1 MLLLGFGRGCSV
13 TVNAVA
19 PALAILFGLD
29 EVGHNESTNWM
40 HAERPERVPFDDR
53 AALEELE
60 RVRRAI
66 VEWRERRKEILAT
79 FDEFVRGFRTPPA
92 ERETRDSPPGS
103 HGEAFALPKVVPEP
117 PPSPVVQPAVPEPP
131 PSPVVDP
138 AVAELPPLLVVH
150 PAVAE
155 PPLLPVVQPAS
166 ELTPLPVVEPALRSS
181 GPPAGQLKRPAQLAI
196 VAGGV
201 AVLITAG
208 VLMTR
213 SRPAAPAESS
223 GQRSSAIPSAGP
235 QSKAGSEDPALHP
248 VAPVSGGTEIVALRR
263 VWVRVIVDGTKAVE
277 RELRADERVALP
289 SGRTIV
295 IRTGDAGAI
304 RLTMNGQDR
313 GTLGPEGEVVT
324 RTFTAPAPANR

>member
-1 MLLLGFGRGCSV
+1 MGVWLDRAHCIGKGRDS
-13 TVNAVA
+13 
-19 PALAILFGLD
+19 FELD
-29 EVGHNESTNWM
+29 EVGHNGSTNWM

-66 VEWRERRKEILAT
+66 EEWRERRKQILAT
-79 FDEFVRGFRTPPA
+79 FDEFVRGFRTPVA
-92 ERETRDSPPGS
+92 ERESLDSAPGP
-103 HGEAFALPKVVPEP
+103 HREASAVPKVGPVP
-117 PPSPVVQPAVPEPP
+117 PPSPVAVPEL
-131 PSPVVDP
+131 
-138 AVAELPPLLVVH
+138 LPLPVVH

-155 PPLLPVVQPAS
+155 LPR
-166 ELTPLPVVEPALRSS
+166 LPVVEPALRSS
-181 GPPAGQLKRPAQLAI
+181 GPSAGPWKHPARLAI

-201 AVLITAG
+201 AIIIAAG
-208 VLMTR
+208 VLLTR
-213 SRPAAPAESS
+213 SRPVAPAESPPA
-223 GQRSSAIPSAGP
+223 GTQRPRSIAPPLIQRPGP
-235 QSKAGSEDPALHP
+235 VVPA
-248 VAPVSGGTEIVALRR
+248 VGGTEIHALRR

-289 SGRTIV
+289 PGRTIV

-324 RTFTAPAPANR
+324 RTFTAPAPNR

>member
-1 MLLLGFGRGCSV
+1 
-13 TVNAVA
+13 
-19 PALAILFGLD
+19 
-29 EVGHNESTNWM
+29 M

-66 VEWRERRKEILAT
+66 EEWRERRKQILAT
-79 FDEFVRGFRTPPA
+79 FDEFVRGFRTPAA
-92 ERETRDSPPGS
+92 EREILDSALGP
-103 HGEAFALPKVVPEP
+103 HREASPLPEVVPEP
-117 PPSPVVQPAVPEPP
+117 PSSPVAVAEFPPLPVVQPAVPEF
-131 PSPVVDP
+131 PSLPVVHH
-138 AVAELPPLLVVH
+138 AVPELPPI
-150 PAVAE
+150 A
-155 PPLLPVVQPAS
+155 
-166 ELTPLPVVEPALRSS
+166 VVEPALRSS
-181 GPPAGQLKRPAQLAI
+181 SPSAGQRKHTTRLAI

-213 SRPAAPAESS
+213 S
-223 GQRSSAIPSAGP
+223 AGT
-235 QSKAGSEDPALHP
+235 QSKAESKDPAVPIPHSTVPP
-248 VAPVSGGTEIVALRR
+248 VTQKPGPVVPAVGGTEIHALRR

-289 SGRTIV
+289 PGRTIV

-324 RTFTAPAPANR
+324 RTFTAPVPTNR